1 MVYTV
6 SSERKLDKIVSVC
19 IRQEDY
25 DKLAIIAKRNG
36 VRVSVYIR
44 SIIVDAVADEED
56 GK

>member
-44 SIIVDAVADEED
+44 SIIVDAVAEED
-56 GK
+56 SK